1 MHSTGY
7 DMKLIQAQQLMTSSL
22 RSLPQGGKIAEILA
36 HSVNSVNPAHC
47 VREHLKRAGR
57 ELVINGDKISL
68 DQYRRVLLIG
78 FGKAS
83 LPMTRAAADI
93 FSDKPIQGITIIK
106 KGIHE
111 DLSEVPRNVRIYKG
125 GHPLPDRDGLEGT
138 QEIIDLLS
146 STTEKDL
153 VLFLISGGG
162 SALLTA
168 PAEGLS
174 LEEVCRLNELLLRCG
189 ASINEINTIRKHIS
203 RVKGGRLAAQAFPA
217 PTISLILS
225 DVIRDPLDMI
235 ASGPTLP
242 DPTTFEEAL
251 SLISKYHLEED
262 MPSAVLAHLKNGE
275 LGKVPETPKP
285 GDPVFKQGY
294 VKLIGNNHQAAA
306 SAVEKA
312 ASEGFHTL
320 HLTSCYQGEA
330 REIGLFLGAVL
341 RQMATTGDPLPRP
354 ACLVAGGEATV
365 VLEKGRQTGRGG
377 RNQELALS
385 ATKALDNLSDAV
397 LLALA
402 TDGNDGPTD
411 AAGAVVTGETHQ
423 RASSRGL
430 SLQAHLEEH
439 NAYAYFDALGD
450 LLKPGL
456 TQTNVND
463 LIYLFT
469 L

>member
-1 MHSTGY
+1 
-7 DMKLIQAQQLMTSSL
+7 MKLIQSQQLMTSSL

-36 HSVNSVNPAHC
+36 HSVNSVNPTHC
-47 VREHLKRAGR
+47 VREHLKRTGR
-57 ELVINGDKISL
+57 ELVINGDRVSL

-83 LPMTRAAADI
+83 LPMTCATADI
-93 FSDKPIQGITIIK
+93 FSDKTIRGITVIK

-111 DLSEVPRNVRIYKG
+111 DLSEVPRNIRIYKG

-138 QEIIDLLS
+138 QEIIGLLS

-168 PAEGLS
+168 PAKGLN
-174 LEEVCRLNELLLRCG
+174 LEEVSRLNELLLRCG

-203 RVKGGRLAAQAFPA
+203 RVKGGRLADLAFPA

-225 DVIRDPLDMI
+225 DVIRDPLNMI

-275 LGKVPETPKP
+275 LGKVPETPKA

-354 ACLVAGGEATV
+354 ACVVAGGEATV

-385 ATKALDNLSDAV
+385 AIKVLDDLSDAV

-411 AAGAVVTGETHQ
+411 AAGAVVTGKTYQ
-423 RASSRGL
+423 RASTQGL
-430 SLQAHLEEH
+430 SLQAHLERH